1 MGIIIGR
8 NFLYIPDSN
17 RIIRIFR
24 GEAYIQK
31 AVRYVESM
39 VVLCCSVIEPF
50 RGPAVGFEILFSS
63 THFNEIG
70 LSVNGL
76 IISCSL

>member
-1 MGIIIGR
+1 MEIIIEK
-8 NFLYIPDSN
+8 NFLYFSILL
-17 RIIRIFR
+17 IRIFR

-31 AVRYVESM
+31 AVANVELM
-39 VVLCCSVIEPF
+39 VVLCCSATETF
-50 RGPAVGFEILFSS
+50 RGPSVGFEILFLS
-63 THFNEIG
+63 TQFNEIG

>member
-1 MGIIIGR
+1 M
-8 NFLYIPDSN
+8 L
-17 RIIRIFR
+17 IRTFR

-31 AVRYVESM
+31 AVTNVELM
-39 VVLCCSVIEPF
+39 VVLCCSVTETF
-50 RGPAVGFEILFSS
+50 RGPSVGFEISFSS
-63 THFNEIG
+63 TQFNEMG